1 MCEFIESVITDQ
13 LIPDKEED
21 NEEDENDEDEEDQ
34 LDSNDNKE
42 RDENGKCSEDRF
54 GDVME
59 VDVLKDPM
67 ILGNVVL
74 KRKNYFMMKEYENH
88 LSIFNKIF
96 IRKKSADESQ
106 YLIPTKT
113 AYKHFRKVQF
123 DIIGSILSIF

>member
-13 LIPDKEED
+13 LIPDKKED

-74 KRKNYFMMKEYENH
+74 KRKNYFIMKEWEKH
-88 LSIFNKIF
+88 LNILNKF
-96 IRKKSADESQ
+96 SIRKKSADKSQ

-113 AYKHFRKVQF
+113 AYKHFRKVWF
-123 DIIGSILSIF
+123 DAIGWIKYI